1 MQKYIQDSLRNNLR
15 PIISSLSLP
24 QQRAVT
30 EMVRG
35 LFTAQRP
42 ILRAMAQYQDI
53 SVKKQADKYTHHLG
67 NINIKQS
74 VDDLALRKARK
85 QLTKDTIIAYDL
97 TDIEKE
103 DAKKMEGLH
112 GTWDGSKKKASQG
125 YMVHGVGMNSLLLK
139 LQAHEADE
147 KTLPQV
153 RAEIMDELIP
163 KLDGKGIW
171 VYDRG
176 NDSNQLLYDLR
187 QYEKVRFILRIK
199 ENRRVVMKKSGV
211 IMNVQDLLPGVYEV
225 YLFDRHGKKVDQKV
239 GVITLVIHNHL
250 EHHEPIRLV
259 TNLQW
264 RRYGVEN
271 IVAMYLDRWGIEN
284 TFKRAK
290 TKFNLED
297 IRVLS
302 WQKFVNLV
310 SMIQFALLVCST
322 TFLGIQKSTN
332 QLIIG
337 VIMLYHRF
345 LKQRSLTSNLDSFI
359 TYLQFSLKTFQQ
371 RPKKPPSVQ
380 VSLFTRDQLSFLE

>member
-112 GTWDGSKKKASQG
+112 GTWDGSKKKPSQG

-153 RAEIMDELIP
+153 RAEIMAELIP

-187 QYEKVRFILRIK
+187 QYEDVRFILRIK

-211 IMNVQDLLPGVYEV
+211 IINVQDLLPGVYEV
-225 YLFDRHGKKVDQKV
+225 YLFDRHGKKVDQEI
-239 GVITLVIHNHL
+239 GIITLVIHKHL
-250 EHHEPIRLV
+250 EHKEPIRLV

-264 RRYGVEN
+264 KRYGVEN

-302 WQKFVNLV
+302 WQKFVNLI

-345 LKQRSLTSNLDSFI
+345 LKQRCLTSNLDSFI

-371 RPKKPPSVQ
+371 RPKKLPSVQ
-380 VSLFTRDQLSFLE
+380 VSLFTRDELSFLE